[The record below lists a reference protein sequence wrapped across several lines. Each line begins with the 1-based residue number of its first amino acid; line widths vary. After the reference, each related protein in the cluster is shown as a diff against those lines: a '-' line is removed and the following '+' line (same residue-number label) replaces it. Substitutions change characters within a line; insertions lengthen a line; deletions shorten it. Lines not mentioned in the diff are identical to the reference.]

1 MKPPHNVAFLE
12 RAIRKIADSNE
23 NGIRLRTLMS
33 NVIVGQFLDGA
44 VMRGTSGVGPLEMCN
59 S

>member
-23 NGIRLRTLMS
+23 NGI
-33 NVIVGQFLDGA
+33 I
-44 VMRGTSGVGPLEMCN
+44 GVGP
-59 S
+59 